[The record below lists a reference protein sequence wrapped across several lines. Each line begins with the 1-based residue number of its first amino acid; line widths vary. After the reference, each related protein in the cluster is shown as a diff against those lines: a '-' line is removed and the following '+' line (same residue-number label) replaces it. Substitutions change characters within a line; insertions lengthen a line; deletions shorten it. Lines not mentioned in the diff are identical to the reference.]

1 MRRKLLML
9 LGAFL
14 VIYLINFTIPR
25 LMPGDP
31 FDYVSSAAGDDGS
44 VAYSEEQKEQLRAY
58 YGLDKPFW
66 EQLGTPCGATSAG
79 TLARASTTAGQW
91 GRCCWSACPGA
102 CGSWAAPWR

>member
-44 VAYSEEQKEQLRAY
+44 VAYSEEQKELLRAY

-66 EQLGTPCGATSAG
+66 EQLGGSP
-79 TLARASTTAGQW
+79 STG
-91 GRCCWSACPGA
+91 
-102 CGSWAAPWR
+102 GSTR